1 MITEDALLKDQV
13 DETREDGLPYKTRFL
28 NFLEILL
35 LNITLPTWDSISDLY
50 IAILAIWH
58 GHPR

>member
-28 NFLEILL
+28 NLLEILL

-50 IAILAIWH
+50 IAILAIYH
-58 GHPR
+58 DHPR